1 MNVSFEG
8 VTGQVEFTNRDDNK
22 GDREVGVAYTVV
34 NHDGSD
40 FNTLTSVGTWTV
52 DTGLVLADDD
62 YTWSWPTADGAK
74 PTDTVDAEPCL
85 AGSYGTGGAAC
96 YTW

>member
-1 MNVSFEG
+1 M
-8 VTGQVEFTNRDDNK
+8 TGQVEFTNRDDNK

-40 FNTLTSVGTWTV
+40 FATLTSVGTWTV

-62 YTWSWPTADGAK
+62 YAWSWPTADGEK
-74 PTDTVDAEPCL
+74 PADAVEAEACPV
-85 AGSYGTGGAAC
+85 GSYGTGGAAC

>member
-1 MNVSFEG
+1 M
-8 VTGQVEFTNRDDNK
+8 TGQVEFTNRANNK
-22 GDREVGVAYTVV
+22 GDREAGVAYTVV

-40 FNTLTSVGTWTV
+40 FDTLTSVGTWTV
-52 DTGLVLADDD
+52 DEGLVLADDD
-62 YTWSWPTADGAK
+62 YAWSWPTAGGAK
-74 PTDTVDAEPCL
+74 PGDTVEAEPCP